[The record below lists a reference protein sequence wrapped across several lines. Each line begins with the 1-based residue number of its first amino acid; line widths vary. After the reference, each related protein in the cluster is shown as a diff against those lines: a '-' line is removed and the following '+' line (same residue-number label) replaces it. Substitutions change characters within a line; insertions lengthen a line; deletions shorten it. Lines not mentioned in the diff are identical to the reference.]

1 MDKYSAGHL
10 VYAKLGTLSVVGTVV
25 YRDPKTGKYLIRFS
39 NVQQNWYSEDELTP
53 YKQDLD
59 CKTYISKNAAP

>member
-53 YKQDLD
+53 YNQD
-59 CKTYISKNAAP
+59 